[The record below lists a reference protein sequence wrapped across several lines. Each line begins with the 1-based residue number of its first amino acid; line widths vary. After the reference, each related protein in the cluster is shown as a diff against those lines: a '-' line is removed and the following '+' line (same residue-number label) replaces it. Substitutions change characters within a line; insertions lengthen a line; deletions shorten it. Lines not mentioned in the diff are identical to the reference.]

1 MGNHALECK
10 GNGQPGGEVDW
21 EGRKEGGE
29 TGRNRGAA
37 GSGIVNRVET
47 GSGQRKAPRGNLGD
61 AKGESGL
68 LVSRR
73 SLLVH

>member
-1 MGNHALECK
+1 MACPRGAK
-10 GNGQPGGEVDW
+10 PGSGGRVDW
-21 EGRKEGGE
+21 EGRKEG
-29 TGRNRGAA
+29 
-37 GSGIVNRVET
+37 NRVDA
-47 GSGQRKAPRGNLGD
+47 GSGQRKTPRGNLGD